1 MPIRSC
7 IFDLGN
13 VLVFFSHDRMVQN
26 IASASGASQKS
37 VREFLFDSGFQ
48 DEIETGKVTEEQFHA
63 EFESFTDVSVPIDAL
78 RLAVGDIFELNV
90 PMVPLLK
97 ELREAGIRLVLLSN
111 TCETHIEFVR
121 RRWEVLD
128 LFDDITTSWEVGA
141 LKPDPVIYH
150 SALAQAKCD
159 AVDCFYTDDI
169 EDYVTQAVSMG
180 IQAHVYRDTA
190 TTRATLASLGVHQVA
205 KCV

>member
-1 MPIRSC
+1 MSIQSC

-26 IASASGASQKS
+26 IASASGASPTV

-48 DEIETGKVTEEQFHA
+48 EEIETGRVTEEQFHA
-63 EFESFTDVSVPIDAL
+63 EFESFTDASVPIDAL
-78 RLAVGDIFELNV
+78 RLAVGDIFELNA

-97 ELREAGIRLVLLSN
+97 ELKAAGIRLVLLSN
-111 TCETHIEFVR
+111 TCVTHIEFVR
-121 RRWEVLD
+121 SRWTVLD
-128 LFDDITTSWEVGA
+128 LFDDITMSCEVGA
-141 LKPDPVIYH
+141 LKPDPAIYE

-159 AVDCFYTDDI
+159 PADCFYTDDI

-180 IQAHVYRDTA
+180 IQAHVYRDA
-190 TTRATLASLGVHQVA
+190 VTTRATLGSLGVHQVTDGL
-205 KCV
+205 

>member
-1 MPIRSC
+1 
-7 IFDLGN
+7 
-13 VLVFFSHDRMVQN
+13 
-26 IASASGASQKS
+26 
-37 VREFLFDSGFQ
+37 
-48 DEIETGKVTEEQFHA
+48 
-63 EFESFTDVSVPIDAL
+63 
-78 RLAVGDIFELNV
+78 
-90 PMVPLLK
+90 
-97 ELREAGIRLVLLSN
+97 
-111 TCETHIEFVR
+111 VR